1 MTLLAAKALF
11 FMNRETRR
19 WIKELAYFS
28 SLGLSMALSVF
39 IGLAIGIYLD
49 RVFDVTPWLTL
60 VFLVMGIIAGYRNI
74 ALAIKKIRKF

>member
-1 MTLLAAKALF
+1 VVKALF

-19 WIKELAYFS
+19 WMKELAYFS

-49 RVFDVTPWLTL
+49 RVFDITPWLTL
-60 VFLVMGIIAGYRNI
+60 VFLAMGIIAGYRNI